1 VRWVVSHLTTAQ
13 NAPVSPPPFARTF
26 IDVVR
31 EQAARAPH
39 ALALVCTQGRFTYTE
54 LAARA
59 ARVGAA
65 LRAAGVRPG
74 DRVGLLLG
82 NRVEW
87 IDLCLGAAA
96 VGAVTVP
103 LSTWSTRRELEF
115 LVQDAGLKLLAAQ
128 ARFGERDFE
137 ADLTWLQGKPGM
149 PAANLVWLLDTPDPR
164 YEALLG
170 AADAG
175 ANAVTALPPGA
186 AASAH
191 SDALVLYTSG
201 STSAPKAV
209 PLRQHAV
216 LENAFNIGERQGLTA
231 ADRVLLCSPLFW
243 AFGGANALP
252 ATFTHGATLV
262 LMEKFEARE
271 AMLAVE
277 RERCTALYT
286 LPAMNA
292 ALARHADYAE
302 HGKRRLA
309 SLRTGVT
316 IGSPEEFL
324 FGVETLGAAELCN
337 IYGATETCGNCCV
350 TWHHWPLAR
359 RAHCQGPPL
368 PGQELRFVDEE
379 TGQPAAAGEPGLAE
393 VRGFVTA
400 GYTGTSADQNAK
412 AFTADGW
419 YRTGDMGRLNADG
432 DFVFVGRTSEM
443 IKRAGINV
451 SPAEV
456 EAVIRRFPGVNDVA
470 VVGVPDAVRGERIHA
485 FVVAQAG
492 VSLDTR
498 ALLRYCAAEAS
509 KYKLPDHVE
518 LLVGMPLTVTGKLQR
533 RELKRLA
540 TERLAALAADAVR

>member
-1 VRWVVSHLTTAQ
+1 MTA
-13 NAPVSPPPFARTF
+13 APFARTF

-31 EQAARAPH
+31 EQAARAPE
-39 ALALVCTQGRFTYTE
+39 ALALVCAQGRFTYADLATR
-54 LAARA
+54 AARA
-59 ARVGAA
+59 AGA
-65 LRAAGVRPG
+65 LHAAGVQTG
-74 DRVGLLLG
+74 DRIGLLLG

-103 LSTWSTRRELEF
+103 LSTWSTRSELEF
-115 LVQDAGLKLLAAQ
+115 LVQDAGLKLLATQ
-128 ARFGERDFE
+128 ARFGDRDFE
-137 ADLTWLQGKPGM
+137 ADMAWLHHKLGQPGM
-149 PAANLVWLLDTPDPR
+149 PPAETVWLLDTPDRR
-164 YEALLG
+164 YEQLLE
-170 AADAG
+170 AATPLSD
-175 ANAVTALPPGA
+175 LPPGE
-186 AASAH
+186 AASPF

-216 LENAFNIGERQGLTA
+216 LENAFNIGERQGLTS
-231 ADRVLLCSPLFW
+231 ADRVLLSSPLFW

-262 LMEKFEARE
+262 LMEKFDAKEA
-271 AMLAVE
+271 LATIE
-277 RERCTALYT
+277 RERCTAIYT
-286 LPAMNA
+286 LPAMNS
-292 ALARHADYAE
+292 ALARHADYNKA
-302 HGKRRLA
+302 RLA

-324 FGVETLGAAELCN
+324 LAVDTLGASELCN

-350 TWHHWPLAR
+350 TWHHWPLLR

-368 PGQELRFVDEE
+368 PGQRLRFVDEE
-379 TGQPAAAGEPGLAE
+379 TGEPAAPGQPGLVE

-400 GYTGTSADQNAK
+400 GYTGASSDQNAK

-419 YRTGDMGRLNADG
+419 YRTGDMGLINSDG
-432 DFVFVGRTSEM
+432 DFVFVGRVSEM

-456 EAVIRRFPGVNDVA
+456 EAVIRRFDSVHDVA
-470 VVGVPDAVRGERIHA
+470 VVGVPDAARGERIFA
-485 FVVAQAG
+485 FVVPKPG
-492 VSLDTR
+492 VHFDIA
-498 ALLRYCAAEAS
+498 ALLRHCGAEAS

-518 LLVGMPLTVTGKLQR
+518 LLAGMPLTVTGKLQR
-533 RELKRLA
+533 RELKLRA
-540 TERLAALAADAVR
+540 IDRAAQLAAGDTPARQPSH